1 MRGACATDPE
11 LVRALFRHL
20 DAARVR
26 YLVLRN
32 HQGYPRALLKPD
44 IGLLIAPDHAGLLV
58 EAVDGACRERDCDW
72 SLRAG
77 ARNNVVLDIV
87 DRGGERLKIDAR
99 TYESIRLT
107 AAHRLVPGLSY
118 KLFWDDVCR
127 RRVERPDCGFNA
139 YGQPDEL
146 ILLLNQWRR
155 KRDPRYQRELAEA
168 LHAPEA
174 ARWFERA
181 TGVSAAAFEA
191 SSGFQAWHEDA
202 LRRLVTARWGPES
215 LRRVVTTHARAL
227 RLLLGR
233 MRPVLPPLV
242 YLSGPD
248 GAGKTALAGALDEVL
263 ATRKLSCRRLYSLRW
278 LLRGAAR
285 RALRQAL
292 HARGAPPERFEPA
305 WQRIEKGL
313 LPPGAPGRDAL
324 LTAKLLLDVLD
335 AAIGGALAGSLRLA
349 GHVVVVETSPYDV
362 FVKYGM
368 PERPRLERLLAPLLP
383 RPTLLLVLRASPDA
397 IVARKPEL
405 TAAEVADYYR
415 RLERVVDRA
424 GVGARVREVD
434 TGGPPEEAVL
444 AVRRQVIPALAA
456 ARRRALPPSLPWALA
471 TTACPPA
478 LREALHAD
486 EQDLEL
492 LKAVPGRTVVRVRRR
507 RAPPVIVKWWA
518 RLDLV
523 GALRA
528 RTRTASWDHEW
539 RSLRALHQAGVPVPR
554 PVSLLQVDEAGVP
567 VHAVLMEDL
576 GRCTVAL
583 DHVKALAAAGDE
595 EALRTFDAALIDLTA
610 RIVEAGFV
618 DPDHR
623 LNNVVVDATGRPLRL
638 DVELARPASSLLSPV
653 AHGRMLGCLVA
664 TYVYA
669 VQPEVRL
676 AERFAADLT
685 RRLEPSWASRR
696 AAARVVRGMLAV
708 QRDGRGI
715 DTRVEL
721 PW

>member
-11 LVRALFRHL
+11 LVRTLFRHL

-32 HQGYPRALLKPD
+32 HQGYPRTLLKPD

-58 EAVDGACRERDCDW
+58 EAVDGACRERECDW

-127 RRVERPDCGFNA
+127 RRVERPECGFNA

-168 LHAPEA
+168 LRAPEA
-174 ARWFERA
+174 ARWFERI

-191 SSGFQAWHEDA
+191 SAGFQAWHEDA

-227 RLLLGR
+227 RLLVGR
-233 MRPVLPPLV
+233 LRPVLPPLV

-248 GAGKTALAGALDEVL
+248 GAGKTALAGALEEVL
-263 ATRKLSCRRLYSLRW
+263 AKRKVSSRRLYSLRW

-285 RALRQAL
+285 QALRRGL
-292 HARGAPPERFEPA
+292 RARGAPPERFEPA

-313 LPPGAPGRDAL
+313 LPPDAPGRDAVMG
-324 LTAKLLLDVLD
+324 AKLLFDALD
-335 AAIGGALAGSLRLA
+335 AAIGGALAGALRLA

-383 RPTLLLVLRASPDA
+383 RPTLLLVLRASPAA

-415 RLERVVDRA
+415 GLERVVDHA
-424 GVGARVREVD
+424 GLGARVHEVD
-434 TGGPPEEAVL
+434 TGGPPEEAAL

-456 ARRRALPPSLPWALA
+456 ARRRALPRSLPWALA
-471 TTACPPA
+471 TTPCPPA

-576 GRCTVAL
+576 GRCSVAL
-583 DHVKALAAAGDE
+583 DHVKALAAGGDD
-595 EALRTFDAALIDLTA
+595 EALRAFDAALIDLTA
-610 RIVEAGFV
+610 RIVEAGYV

-623 LNNVVVDATGRPLRL
+623 LNNVVVDPTGRPLRL
-638 DVELARPASSLLSPV
+638 DVELARPASRALSPV

-676 AERFAADLT
+676 AERFAAELT

-696 AAARVVRGMLAV
+696 AAARVVRSMLAV

-715 DTRVEL
+715 DTRIEL